1 MFINFTDTIINT
13 IRTTAVVLIVFII
26 LAVFACNNKQSKK
39 VENEVLKV
47 KKPTTEKSIA
57 GKTDKTGY
65 IVLKSYDSLVT
76 EILTTSPR
84 YKQLTKGLNK
94 AVVKNGGQ
102 FFEFNLERSPNPN
115 QYKLWSYSRTYDFL
129 VYEMYTDRQL
139 NIARFS
145 FDPDNKQLYEYD
157 AVMDQQIPIVFD
169 RSLLSKFE
177 ALYK

>member
-1 MFINFTDTIINT
+1 MFANFTGIIINT
-13 IRTTAVVLIVFII
+13 IRTTVVVVI
-26 LAVFACNNKQSKK
+26 LLTVFACNNKQSKK
-39 VENEVLKV
+39 AENNDFKIE
-47 KKPTTEKSIA
+47 KPATEKSTDN
-57 GKTDKTGY
+57 KTRKTGY
-65 IVLKSYDSLVT
+65 IELKSYDSIVT
-76 EILTTSPR
+76 EILTSSPR

-102 FFEFNLERSPNPN
+102 YFEVNLERSPIPN
-115 QYKLWSYSRTYDFL
+115 HDKRWNYSRTYDFV

-157 AVMDQQIPIVFD
+157 AVMNQQIPIVFD
-169 RSLLSKFE
+169 KSLLSKYE